1 MKTKLL
7 IIAFLTSTLHA
18 TDANMGWVDQ
28 KIEEIKPQRHGLS
41 NRSIASL
48 KNPFI
53 KIKPKGKAGAKGTSS
68 PKKVATTTDTKAPAK
83 TYKGGPLTLQM
94 VLNSSALISGKWY
107 KENTK
112 VRGYTL
118 TKIQNNSVLLE
129 GKKKKI
135 KLFIAQKNKNL
146 NISTK

>member
-1 MKTKLL
+1 M
-7 IIAFLTSTLHA
+7 IAFLTSTLYS
-18 TDANMGWVDQ
+18 TDSTMGWVDK

-41 NRSIASL
+41 SASIASL

-53 KIKPKGKAGAKGTSS
+53 IIRPEGKKNGAKGGAV
-68 PKKVATTTDTKAPAK
+68 PKKGPTDKAPAK
-83 TYKGGPLTLQM
+83 KDMSGAPLSLQM
-94 VLNSSALISGKWY
+94 VLNSSALINGKWY

-118 TKIQNNSVLLE
+118 TQIQNNSVVLE